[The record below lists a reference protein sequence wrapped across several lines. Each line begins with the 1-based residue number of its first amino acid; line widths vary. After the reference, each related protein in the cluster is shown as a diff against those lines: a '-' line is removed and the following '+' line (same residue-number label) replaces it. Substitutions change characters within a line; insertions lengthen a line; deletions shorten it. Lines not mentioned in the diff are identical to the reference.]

1 MIAFQ
6 DYKHVIPIQLRFADT
21 DKLNHVNN
29 ANYSTFVELGRVHY
43 LDKVLGRINWSETG
57 FILARIEL
65 DFHVPIR
72 LQDEIFCYTKTI
84 RVGNK
89 SITTKTALVKK
100 VNNDLIEVATAT
112 SILVA
117 MDYVNNVS
125 IPLPETWK
133 KSIND
138 FEC

>member
-133 KSIND
+133 KFIND